1 MVAERLHPPKVGA
14 AKVERLRA
22 QGARNGEA
30 AEYIADVAME
40 LRNVAKSAQLQTLQG
55 LLEAAYYEAYESAHP
70 AKPTR
75 EDIEYLRELETAS
88 RKAQASTSKRSRR
101 W

>member
-1 MVAERLHPPKVGA
+1 MVAERLPA
-14 AKVERLRA
+14 DRLRITRVERLRA
-22 QGARNGEA
+22 QGARSGEA

-70 AKPTR
+70 PKPNQ
-75 EDIEYLRELETAS
+75 EDLEYLKELQVAAK
-88 RKAQASTSKRSRR
+88 KAAAVTSKRQRR